1 MDSGGNHRGTE
12 NKIKQTF
19 NEFRLIWKKIYSNR
33 LGQQQTGPYFSQE
46 FISRTKKKSLELNLG
61 IMKNIPSEFNMVCV
75 CVCVFVNSFGY
86 SEEEKRPVFLHRM
99 NRKLGNF
106 YLITNKRTNK
116 FFFISHH
123 YYSCRKFLFSNY
135 KQTNN
140 LSFHFNY
147 SQSENEKKDLKTI
160 RFFHW
165 EEEIYIFLLLLL
177 LLL

>member
-1 MDSGGNHRGTE
+1 MNS
-12 NKIKQTF
+12 
-19 NEFRLIWKKIYSNR
+19 IW
-33 LGQQQTGPYFSQE
+33 
-46 FISRTKKKSLELNLG
+46 
-61 IMKNIPSEFNMVCV
+61 CV

-160 RFFHW
+160 RFFSLRRRDLYLPVVVVVVV
-165 EEEIYIFLLLLL
+165 ISCCCKLLLFLHKKKL
-177 LLL
+177 SRSATTTTTIDNRQ